1 MKAIFIEAMRNTF
14 DLSTMLQRIN
24 TYHVLGALTD
34 ADRNELE
41 ALARQKADPF
51 GGLNV
56 AAKLQELEE
65 RIRVLE
71 QQKAEDSGSD
81 DAASVAEYVAGK
93 WYYKGDKVLHNGAVY
108 VCVAPEGTVC
118 VWSPTE
124 YPAYWEAQNA

>member
-14 DLSTMLQRIN
+14 DLPTMLQRIN

-34 ADRNELE
+34 EDRNELE

-56 AAKLQELEE
+56 TIKLLELEE
-65 RIRVLE
+65 RIRQIE
-71 QQKAEDSGSD
+71 QQKAEGNGND
-81 DAASVAEYVAGK
+81 ASVAEYVAGK
-93 WYYKGDKVLHNGAVY
+93 WYYKGDKVLHNGMVY
-108 VCVAPEGTVC
+108 ACIAPEGITC
-118 VWSPTE
+118 VWSPSD